1 MARQKQRSRMVL
13 RMRNWFGLVPL
24 LLLSPVSAWSQTVEF
39 YHLDAIGNVLAVTS
53 YNGAVV
59 EQHDYLPYGE
69 ELCGTQACGSIN
81 PGQPKRFTGKERDAE
96 TGLDYF
102 GARYY
107 GSKIGRFTTVDPAYT
122 IKENLVDPQRWN
134 KYAYG
139 RNNPLR
145 YVDPDGRLDYSADL
159 LGKSLNVHID
169 DRLSGQRQQ
178 ELKSRLDA
186 SFGTINRADPSLTQ
200 QERNI
205 VGNIKRINVDSE
217 AKRSYVEEKQGAFT
231 LTPDYVD
238 RASDPYLGSA
248 IGHDAFHV
256 ELFKLGGTAKSRG
269 AEAEVKATEFQIGFG
284 RKLGLTPGEVQ
295 HLELYKT
302 NIERYRSYFESPIK

>member
-1 MARQKQRSRMVL
+1 MTRQKQRSRMVL

-107 GSKIGRFTTVDPAYT
+107 GS
-122 IKENLVDPQRWN
+122 
-134 KYAYG
+134 
-139 RNNPLR
+139 
-145 YVDPDGRLDYSADL
+145 
-159 LGKSLNVHID
+159 
-169 DRLSGQRQQ
+169 
-178 ELKSRLDA
+178 
-186 SFGTINRADPSLTQ
+186 NRALHN
-200 QERNI
+200 R
-205 VGNIKRINVDSE
+205 R
-217 AKRSYVEEKQGAFT
+217 
-231 LTPDYVD
+231 
-238 RASDPYLGSA
+238 
-248 IGHDAFHV
+248 
-256 ELFKLGGTAKSRG
+256 
-269 AEAEVKATEFQIGFG
+269 
-284 RKLGLTPGEVQ
+284 PGV
-295 HLELYKT
+295 HH
-302 NIERYRSYFESPIK
+302 